1 MPPHHHVN
9 GVISGHTIM
18 FQLSVFV
25 ALHFEV
31 EIGALHLSSG
41 FVDAPKFLCY
51 GCDWP
56 FVFTVNIQHFVHI
69 VNLFTLNFQREVA
82 VLRFP
87 FILYLRWNILIKRCE
102 AGVTL
107 SWKFSNCL
115 LNILD
120 TVLVS
125 FNLTNEICVLVKELL
140 GVRLINFLS
149 IFVQLLLDL
158 DRLLVKIWSEISK
171 CTLNVLQLFVTF
183 GQLFVWIPFN
193 HFIFQFVDQSLTLLN
208 FECGIINLLF

>member
-107 SWKFSNCL
+107 S
-115 LNILD
+115 
-120 TVLVS
+120 
-125 FNLTNEICVLVKELL
+125 
-140 GVRLINFLS
+140 
-149 IFVQLLLDL
+149 
-158 DRLLVKIWSEISK
+158 
-171 CTLNVLQLFVTF
+171 
-183 GQLFVWIPFN
+183 
-193 HFIFQFVDQSLTLLN
+193 
-208 FECGIINLLF
+208 